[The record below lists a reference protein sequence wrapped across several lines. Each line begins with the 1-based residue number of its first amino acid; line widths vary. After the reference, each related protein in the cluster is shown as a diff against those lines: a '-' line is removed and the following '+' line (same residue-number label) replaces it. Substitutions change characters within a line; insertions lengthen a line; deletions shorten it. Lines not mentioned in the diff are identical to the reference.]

1 MQDSKLERN
10 CMDAHAELLHLEAD
24 FQTTLHRW
32 QDDQSVDL
40 SHIINLKAPLD
51 NLIDLFHSF
60 HIPKQ
65 NSPDMPSFHV
75 ETTLAILQ
83 SLLSRYDATLDALT
97 QARESVARL
106 DSRHIVSNQ
115 RLIDWASATLKSMS
129 DVRTILLNQHHLISH
144 QQAERELLKQR
155 LAKTEK
161 QRQTSENLALS
172 LAKKLNSAEET
183 VMLMV
188 QEKRKQ
194 EQKILSLQTQ
204 MKQITNWKEHVKG
217 LGVNKAQPQVS
228 NKRDRMMEYAQKQQV
243 RRILKNEYETM
254 LKSKSNSQTPS
265 RTPNK
270 TPSRTPSRTPTRSR
284 SSSNIKQKKKK
295 VKPDEELLIKLLENL
310 QMERK
315 EKKNMYPAQSI
326 LFSKLQQV
334 DGEINQLA
342 KELLLE

>member
-1 MQDSKLERN
+1 MKDTKLDNN
-10 CMDAHAELLHLEAD
+10 CMDAHAKLLHLEAD
-24 FQTTLHRW
+24 FQDE
-32 QDDQSVDL
+32 QDIDL
-40 SHIINLKAPLD
+40 SHVVNLKAPLD

-60 HIPKQ
+60 QIPNQ
-65 NSPDMPSFHV
+65 NGPDMPSFHV

-83 SLLSRYDATLDALT
+83 SLLSRYDSTLDALT
-97 QARESVARL
+97 QARGSVARL

-115 RLIDWASATLKSMS
+115 RLIDWASSTLKSMS

-172 LAKKLNSAEET
+172 LAKKLNGAEET

-194 EQKILSLQTQ
+194 DQKILSLQTQ
-204 MKQITNWKEHVKG
+204 IKQITNWKEHVKG
-217 LGVNKAQPQVS
+217 LGVTKPQPHQS
-228 NKRDRMMEYAQKQQV
+228 NKREKMMEYAQKQQV
-243 RRILKNEYETM
+243 RRILKNEYESM
-254 LKSKSNSQTPS
+254 LKSKSNSQTPIKS
-265 RTPNK
+265 T
-270 TPSRTPSRTPTRSR
+270 SRTPSRTPTRSR
-284 SSSNIKQKKKK
+284 SSSNTKTKKKK

-315 EKKNMYPAQSI
+315 EKKQLYPAQSV

-334 DGEINQLA
+334 DGEINLLA